1 MNDYEILSKFL
12 IDDIYEKVKSKEVL
26 KNIQESLNT
35 YNPKCKYQLLSCIRE
50 ECYSMNQNKAR
61 TFLRNLSHFL
71 DKYPLNNYV
80 KSLFSRDEE
89 IATNFVGAI
98 VHVVALNGS
107 TPDTEKIYKD
117 VIDIFNSM
125 EEKDKLIRLAKSVKN
140 SKFLSEAGKRVENFK
155 LKYL

>member
-12 IDDIYEKVKSKEVL
+12 IEDIYEKVQSKELL
-26 KNIQESLNT
+26 KNIQKNLNA
-35 YNPKCKYQLLSCIRE
+35 YDPKCKHQLLSCIRE
-50 ECYSMNQNKAR
+50 ECYSMNQKKAR
-61 TFLRNLSHFL
+61 TFLRNLSYFL
-71 DKYPLNNYV
+71 DRYSLNNYV
-80 KSLFSRDEE
+80 NGLFSKDEE

-117 VIDIFNSM
+117 VIDIFNRV
-125 EEKDKLIRLAKSVKN
+125 EEKDKLIKLAKSVKN

-155 LKYL
+155 LRYL